1 MIAILLFWGLKNG
14 HAQQINDSLKTDE
27 IWQILDSIAKTHDIE
42 TTPDSV
48 NKQENPQPKKKPLIE
63 EKYYDFSLPDPRGW
77 EASRRIYY
85 NDTADFQQSVKNIT
99 NQIAMRDTLHQIY
112 EEELK
117 KLESEQAISSRELL
131 SNIAIEYLNTTSI
144 PPHNNFVHY
153 VKSPEF
159 AENIATELKMYNY
172 LKTTH
177 DLIPEEIKK
186 IMLVIMIHKMC
197 IEIQNC
203 YRGFR
208 NIAQEIN
215 NKLNKRDNHQQ
226 KFLYQTCTH
235 MIRYE
240 TRSSYLPYKPFVKA
254 VQNYRLNPS
263 MQTRRVILKRYD
275 RRAIRLLECTR
286 EVNEL
291 F

>member
-27 IWQILDSIAKTHDIE
+27 IWQILDSIAKTNDIK

-63 EKYYDFSLPDPRGW
+63 EKYYDFYLPDPRGW

-85 NDTADFQQSVKNIT
+85 NDTADFQQSIKNIK
-99 NQIAMRDTLHQIY
+99 NQIARRDTLHQIY

-131 SNIAIEYLNTTSI
+131 SNIAIEYLNKTSI

-159 AENIATELKMYNY
+159 AKNIATELKMYNY
-172 LKTTH
+172 LENTH

-203 YRGFR
+203 YREFR

-215 NKLNKRDNHQQ
+215 NKLNRRQNHQQ
-226 KFLYQTCTH
+226 KFLYQISTH

-240 TRSSYLPYKPFVKA
+240 TQSSYLPYKPFLKA
-254 VQNYRLNPS
+254 IQNYRSNPS
-263 MQTRRVILKRYD
+263 IQERNKIITEYD
-275 RRAIRLLECTR
+275 RRTIRLLECTR